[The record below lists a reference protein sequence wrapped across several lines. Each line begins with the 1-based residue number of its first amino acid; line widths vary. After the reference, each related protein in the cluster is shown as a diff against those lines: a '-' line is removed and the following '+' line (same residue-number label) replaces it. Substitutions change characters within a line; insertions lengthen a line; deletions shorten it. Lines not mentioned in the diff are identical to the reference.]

1 MKLETRKIDGYE
13 ARVWEDEGGNAWY
26 EWLLSEEA
34 AEEKSKS
41 LKDCTGCLNCNNLKG
56 CRDCRGCSNCE
67 DCEGCFYCRDC
78 VGCKGCREC
87 RGCVGCI
94 GCEDCSGCDRCEGC
108 IDCKD
113 CTKCKDGK
121 MLRRCRECA
130 GCCLVYG
137 MTHQPFHA
145 KQLVENVDY
154 GLSGLGEG
162 LPGTGLGISKY
173 KSSETVHFY
182 YYEKSV
188 ILITEG
194 IVVTADS
201 FEGFDKKID
210 GYWNEGVRMKI
221 RQQVNIFYGMY
232 QILKLV
238 WES

>member
-1 MKLETRKIDGYE
+1 MKLEIRKIDGYE
-13 ARVWEDEGGNAWY
+13 ARVWEDERGNAWY
-26 EWLLSEEA
+26 EWLFSEEA

-41 LKDCTGCLNCNNLKG
+41 LKDCTGCLNCNDLKG
-56 CRDCRGCSNCE
+56 CKDCRGCSNCE
-67 DCEGCFYCRDC
+67 DCEGCFYCL
-78 VGCKGCREC
+78 
-87 RGCVGCI
+87 
-94 GCEDCSGCDRCEGC
+94 DCSRCDRCEGC

-113 CTKCKDGK
+113 CAKCKDGK
-121 MLRRCRECA
+121 MLRGCRECA

-145 KQLVENVDY
+145 KQVVEDVDY

-162 LPGTGLGISKY
+162 LPGAGLEISKY
-173 KSSETVHFY
+173 VASETVHFY

-201 FEGFDKKID
+201 FEEFDKKID
-210 GYWNEGVRMKI
+210 GYWNEGLRMKI